1 MSQPATAVLCRQLR
15 GTGDG
20 EALLALNAA
29 SPGLSM
35 EGAKF
40 LLMTFKLLG
49 IVF

>member
-1 MSQPATAVLCRQLR
+1 MSLSATTVLCRQLR
-15 GTGDG
+15 RTGDG
-20 EALLALNAA
+20 EALLALSAA
-29 SPGLSM
+29 NLGLGT